1 MNKIETAQAVVTRL
15 EAQLADITNKS
26 IASATDRRRLSFA
39 AHGCGDEKARAELS
53 AANAASAALTLDA
66 ENLQSAI
73 HDARARVVEAQR
85 EVDAEKRREIARQ
98 AKTIIAE
105 AETFG
110 DAMAEG
116 LDTLCEAFT
125 GFADSLNK
133 LERNLEYPVA
143 GQRLR
148 FLAYTRAVQQRLHQA
163 GLDFTIVPPYLR
175 HSFVELNQ
183 MYLDPSRNKV
193 AEDLDEPV
201 ADAVEAA

>member
-26 IASATDRRRLSFA
+26 IASATERRRLSFA
-39 AHGCGDEKARAELS
+39 AHGCGDEVARAELS

-85 EVDAEKRREIARQ
+85 EVDVEKRREIARQ

-110 DAMAEG
+110 DAMAAG

-125 GFADSLNK
+125 GFSDSLNK
-133 LERNLEYPVA
+133 LERLEYPVA
-143 GQRLR
+143 RERLR
-148 FLAYTRAVQQRLHQA
+148 YLAFTRAVQQRLHQA

-183 MYLDPSRNKV
+183 MYLLPSRNKV
-193 AEDLDEPV
+193 AEDLGEAV
-201 ADAVEAA
+201 ADAMEA

>member
-26 IASATDRRRLSFA
+26 IASATDRRSLSFA

-53 AANAASAALTLDA
+53 AANTASAALTLDA

-110 DAMAEG
+110 DAMAAG

-125 GFADSLNK
+125 GFSDSLNK
-133 LERNLEYPVA
+133 LERLEYPVA
-143 GQRLR
+143 RARLR
-148 FLAYTRAVQQRLHQA
+148 YLAFTRAVQQRLHQA